1 MRKIIVVMALVLWA
15 CGAPS
20 QVDSAKAQENQA
32 QQSGSNAAASDAP
45 ATTADADP
53 NHPLG
58 APLPEGVPTPEQ
70 APDQWREVAPEN
82 LLYLKTL
89 HGITLIEMAP
99 EFAPNHVQRMREL
112 ASSGYFV
119 GLPFHRVIKNFMAQ
133 AGDGNLVKRP
143 PPTTPPLKGEF
154 RFRRSPAQKMV
165 VVGEDRSANTGFVKG
180 FPVASQPD
188 ALAMMTVDGKVQA
201 WALHC
206 QGAASMART
215 NDPDSANA
223 QFYITTGNPEW
234 LNGKY
239 TSWGRVRA
247 GQNAVQE
254 IKLGAPAYPPDMIDG
269 LTLGSKVAPQERARV
284 WVLRT
289 DSPAFANYL
298 EQQKDKKGKMPGVC
312 KIPVP
317 VYVQWANTEQ
327 KSTPEQGSQG

>member
-20 QVDSAKAQENQA
+20 QVDSAKAQENQP
-32 QQSGSNAAASDAP
+32 QQSGGDVAASDTQ
-45 ATTADADP
+45 ATVDADP

-58 APLPEGVPTPEQ
+58 EPLPEGVPTPAQ

-119 GLPFHRVIKNFMAQ
+119 GMPFHRVIKNFMAQ

-154 RFRRSPAQKMV
+154 RFRRSPSQTMV

-188 ALAMMTVDGKVQA
+188 ALATMTVDGKVQA

-206 QGAASMART
+206 PGAASMART

-269 LTLGSKVAPQERARV
+269 LMLGSKVAPEKRARV

-289 DSPAFANYL
+289 DSPAFAKYL
-298 EQQKDKKGKMPGVC
+298 EQQKDKKGNMPGVC

-317 VYVQWANTEQ
+317 VYVQWSDTKQ
-327 KSTPEQGSQG
+327 KSTPAQESQG